1 MDQVRYLQ
9 MNVSGIRR
17 RAHAFNDCL
26 DHRHEFDRAHIEPE
40 LAGNDA
46 RDVEQIVNELRLGP
60 GTANDG
66 LNCTF

>member
-1 MDQVRYLQ
+1 MFLASAAGRTPSTTASIIGTSLT
-9 MNVSGIRR
+9 GRT
-17 RAHAFNDCL
+17 
-26 DHRHEFDRAHIEPE
+26 EPE

-60 GTANDG
+60 GTAHDG